1 MIGNWN
7 FELTL
12 IPKLVFVPGKT
23 IGSESIE
30 LINNRLKLG
39 IASMI
44 FSGTILSIIEI
55 FPLLS
60 TKSVILTVSLTGLS
74 IKTFDKFKF
83 FKISS
88 DKKFLKHSLMSSD
101 WISSLQLWTEGN
113 SSELLH
119 VIFSLLISVDL
130 LFRLLWQEEKINKL
144 INIIFV
150 IFTDYEITK
159 IV

>member
-1 MIGNWN
+1 
-7 FELTL
+7 
-12 IPKLVFVPGKT
+12 
-23 IGSESIE
+23 
-30 LINNRLKLG
+30 
-39 IASMI
+39 MI

-101 WISSLQLWTEGN
+101 
-113 SSELLH
+113 
-119 VIFSLLISVDL
+119 
-130 LFRLLWQEEKINKL
+130 
-144 INIIFV
+144 
-150 IFTDYEITK
+150 
-159 IV
+159 